1 MNNKINYL
9 NELKILI
16 INKGIKFIPDY
27 DSKKQSKDWIL
38 DLREVLLDSYGVE
51 IITKILKNKLK
62 KYTSNYLAG
71 VTLAS
76 TLVCKS

>member
-62 KYTSNYLAG
+62 K
-71 VTLAS
+71 
-76 TLVCKS
+76 LVNARCNC